1 MVLQLLYLSEKSDQ
15 LLAGVSRR
23 VELATKFSLT
33 RSRLDAENY
42 QVSPPAFLQPSSCPP
57 PALLL
62 ADSLSRS

>member
-42 QVSPPAFLQPSSCPP
+42 QVSPPALLLPS

>member
-42 QVSPPAFLQPSSCPP
+42 QVSPPA
-57 PALLL
+57 LLL
-62 ADSLSRS
+62 AHSLSRS